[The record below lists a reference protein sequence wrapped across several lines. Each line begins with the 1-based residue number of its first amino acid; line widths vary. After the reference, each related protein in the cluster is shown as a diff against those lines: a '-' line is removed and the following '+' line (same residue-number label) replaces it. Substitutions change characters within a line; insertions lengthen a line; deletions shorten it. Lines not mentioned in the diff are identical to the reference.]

1 MPNGPVMNGVGGY
14 EKIKEYG
21 GFINEGQ
28 LLEIGK
34 EHYILLAY
42 LSTFKHSGLILDIG
56 TNFGYSAYFLSYNPK
71 NIIYSFDISKKE
83 RHWKIDGKEN
93 INFFVRNIINDDIH
107 MFNDIFL
114 SCFLIFLDIDS
125 QEGLDEYSLY
135 KHLKKIEFNGILL
148 CDDIHYFIGMKN
160 NFWDLIPDKEK
171 IDITCL
177 GHWTGTGLISF
188 NPELMN
194 DIKRYLFV

>member
-1 MPNGPVMNGVGGY
+1 
-14 EKIKEYG
+14 
-21 GFINEGQ
+21 
-28 LLEIGK
+28 
-34 EHYILLAY
+34 
-42 LSTFKHSGLILDIG
+42 
-56 TNFGYSAYFLSYNPK
+56 
-71 NIIYSFDISKKE
+71 
-83 RHWKIDGKEN
+83 
-93 INFFVRNIINDDIH
+93 